1 MAGEKDYETLR
12 KEMDQLR
19 SDVTALMNTLKG
31 IAADESGS
39 AYETVRRSARKA
51 QEQAAQTA
59 GAVGQEIGER
69 PFTSVLSAFSIGLLI
84 GVLFSRRS

>member
-1 MAGEKDYETLR
+1 MAKEDDYETLR
-12 KEMDQLR
+12 KEIDQLR
-19 SDVTALMNTLKG
+19 SDVAALVNTLKG
-31 IAADESGS
+31 IAADETGS
-39 AYETVRRSARKA
+39 AYESVRRSAQKA
-51 QEQAAQTA
+51 QEQAQQTV

>member
-1 MAGEKDYETLR
+1 MPKEDDFETLH
-12 KEMDQLR
+12 KELDQLR
-19 SDVTALMNTLKG
+19 ADVAALMNTLKG
-31 IAADESGS
+31 IAADETGS
-39 AYETVRRSARKA
+39 AYESVRRSAHKA

-84 GVLFSRRS
+84 RVLFSRRS